1 MGDVRHLDPVRPAPR
16 APEAIAALDP
26 RNLAARRYVRRAEEA
41 LALLPVLARP
51 DERAAICR
59 ITETWLFLA
68 EAELTRRPD
77 PR

>member
-1 MGDVRHLDPVRPAPR
+1 MGDVRHLDPVRRAPR
-16 APEAIAALDP
+16 AQAIAALDP

-41 LALLPVLARP
+41 LALLPVLAGP
-51 DERAAICR
+51 HERAAICR
-59 ITETWLFLA
+59 ITEIWLFLA